1 MKEKK
6 YENERGMIPLERYY
20 QPEIETASREQIKAW
35 QDERLVKQVQHVW
48 DNVPYYRK
56 KMEEKGVTPAD
67 IKSSD
72 DLYKLPFL
80 TKSDLRDAYPYGLV
94 GMPLKDCVRI
104 QSTSGTT
111 GKRVVAF
118 YTQEDI
124 DLWEDCCARAIMAA
138 GGTNED
144 VCQVSYGYGLFTGG
158 PGLNGG
164 SHKVGCLTIPTS
176 SGNTERQIMFIK
188 DLNATIL
195 CCTPSYAAYIGETMK
210 EMGMSPEEIPLKAGI
225 FGAEAWSEEMRQDIQ
240 NTLGI
245 KAYDIYGLTELS
257 GPGVSFECSAQRGMH
272 INEDHFIAEIID
284 PDTGEVLPEGSEGEL
299 VFTSITKKAF
309 PLLRYR
315 TRDICTLTPGKVS
328 LRPHPCEDVQAQGP
342 HRRHAHHP
350 GGQRIPLPDR
360 DGAPQLRLSRQ
371 LPDHRG
377 SGPLHRHPGRA
388 GGDDPG
394 DVYRQGGRGGPPPEG
409 VGGRP
414 ALHAGP
420 VRQGHPGGSQVHRP
434 QRGQGGP
441 CHRQAQ
447 DLTDL
452 TGGKSYERQAAF
464 RVPGE

>member
-94 GMPLKDCVRI
+94 GMPLKDCGSGI
-104 QSTSGTT
+104 QFTSGTT

-138 GGTNED
+138 GAPMRMCARCPTATG
-144 VCQVSYGYGLFTGG
+144 SFTGG

-195 CCTPSYAAYIGETMK
+195 CCTLHGLHIGETMK
-210 EMGMSPEEIPLKAGI
+210 EMGTSPEEIP
-225 FGAEAWSEEMRQDIQ
+225 
-240 NTLGI
+240 
-245 KAYDIYGLTELS
+245 
-257 GPGVSFECSAQRGMH
+257 
-272 INEDHFIAEIID
+272 
-284 PDTGEVLPEGSEGEL
+284 
-299 VFTSITKKAF
+299 
-309 PLLRYR
+309 
-315 TRDICTLTPGKVS
+315 
-328 LRPHPCEDVQAQGP
+328 
-342 HRRHAHHP
+342 
-350 GGQRIPLPDR
+350 
-360 DGAPQLRLSRQ
+360 
-371 LPDHRG
+371 
-377 SGPLHRHPGRA
+377 
-388 GGDDPG
+388 
-394 DVYRQGGRGGPPPEG
+394 
-409 VGGRP
+409 
-414 ALHAGP
+414 
-420 VRQGHPGGSQVHRP
+420 
-434 QRGQGGP
+434 
-441 CHRQAQ
+441 
-447 DLTDL
+447 
-452 TGGKSYERQAAF
+452 
-464 RVPGE
+464 

>member
-315 TRDICTLTPGKVS
+315 TRDICTLTREK
-328 LRPHPCEDVQAQGP
+328 CEDVQAQGP

>member
-118 YTQEDI
+118 YTQHDI
-124 DLWEDCCARAIMAA
+124 DPWEDCCARAIVAA

-176 SGNTERQIMFIK
+176 SGNTERQIMFIM
-188 DLNATIL
+188 DLSATIL

-210 EMGMSPEEIPLKAGI
+210 EMGLTPDQIPLKAGI
-225 FGAEAWSEEMRQDIQ
+225 FGAEPWTEDMRRRIEEKM
-240 NTLGI
+240 GI
-245 KAYDIYGLTELS
+245 DALNVYGLSEVM
-257 GPGVSFECSAQRGMH
+257 GPGVAMECMAKNGMH
-272 INEDHFIAEIID
+272 IWEDHF
-284 PDTGEVLPEGSEGEL
+284 LPEVIGPDGQSLPYGEQGDL
-299 VFTSITKKAF
+299 TFTTLTKHGM
-309 PLLRYR
+309 PLIRYR
-315 TRDICTLTPGKVS
+315 THDLCTLTDEPCPCGRTHVRMGRVMGRTDDMLIIRGVNVFPSQIEHALLQVPGIEPHYHIVVDRVGTLDTIEVQVELSPSVMSDTVRDLETLERKIVNS
-328 LRPHPCEDVQAQGP
+328 LASHALIHASVKLCQPGTLPRSEGKAVRVTD
-342 HRRHAHHP
+342 RRHL
-350 GGQRIPLPDR
+350 Q
-360 DGAPQLRLSRQ
+360 
-371 LPDHRG
+371 
-377 SGPLHRHPGRA
+377 
-388 GGDDPG
+388 
-394 DVYRQGGRGGPPPEG
+394 
-409 VGGRP
+409 
-414 ALHAGP
+414 
-420 VRQGHPGGSQVHRP
+420 
-434 QRGQGGP
+434 
-441 CHRQAQ
+441 
-447 DLTDL
+447 
-452 TGGKSYERQAAF
+452 
-464 RVPGE
+464 